1 VPSNGQKL
9 YTLYWLLWALPEIHF
24 LYLSFYLS
32 SKMHLLEVILNAM
45 FILPAVASSIAK
57 NSTYTNPMLPGWHSD
72 PSCIFVG
79 EENNSFFCATS
90 SFLTFPGM
98 PIYTS
103 KDLVNWRLSSHVFSR
118 PSQVPQI
125 GNTTVQNGGLWA
137 TTIRYHN
144 GIFYAIVAYTPES
157 PFVVTGFI
165 FTTTDPYND
174 SAWSDPLVF
183 PLIDIDASLFWDDD
197 GTTYLQFS
205 GIHQQTIDLE
215 TGSLGPASII
225 WTGYTKYIPE
235 GPRMYKRDGYYYLMI
250 AEGGT
255 ELGHHEAIARS
266 TNIWGPYEGYSG
278 NPILTNTNTSQYF
291 QTVGHADLFQD
302 ASGNWWGS
310 ALATRSGPAWENY
323 PMGRETVLFPVTWNE
338 GEWPVLQPVRGQ
350 MSGWP
355 LPPQTRAIPGSGPF
369 VEGPDIIDF
378 PPGSAIPP
386 HFLYWRFPPEDA
398 FTVSPQGHPNTL
410 QLRPSKSNLTS
421 SAPLT
426 TIEKLSLIMRVQ
438 TDTLFSFSIDVVSFE
453 PKLQEEEVGVTAFL
467 TQTQHLDLGI
477 VLLPK
482 NNSGS
487 ESEINLAPHLRF
499 RVTNVPALK
508 GDFSGT
514 LPTTIK
520 PLPESWLNAPIRL
533 QIDAVNETHY
543 ALSAASSMEPSGNEL
558 MSIAPATILSGGDGE
573 FSGKGPVLCYK

>member
-1 VPSNGQKL
+1 
-9 YTLYWLLWALPEIHF
+9 
-24 LYLSFYLS
+24 
-32 SKMHLLEVILNAM
+32 MHLLEVILGAM
-45 FILPAVASSIAK
+45 FILPAVALSITK

-72 PSCIFVG
+72 PSCIFVA
-79 EENNSFFCATS
+79 EEHNSFFCATS

-118 PSQVPQI
+118 SSQVPQI

-137 TTIRYHN
+137 TTIRYHD
-144 GIFYAIVAYTPES
+144 GIFYAIVSYTPES

-165 FTTTDPYND
+165 FTTTNPYND
-174 SAWSDPLVF
+174 SAWSDPLIF
-183 PLIDIDASLFWDDD
+183 PLIDIDPDLFWDDD
-197 GTTYLQFS
+197 GTTYIQFS

-215 TGSLGPASII
+215 TGALGPASII
-225 WTGYTKYIPE
+225 WTGFTKYIPE
-235 GPRMYKRDGYYYLMI
+235 GPRMYKKDGYYYLMI
-250 AEGGT
+250 GEGGT

-278 NPILTNTNTSQYF
+278 NPILTNTNTTQYF

-310 ALATRSGPAWENY
+310 ALATRSGPAWEHY

-355 LPPQTRAIPGSGPF
+355 LPPQTMAIPGSGPF
-369 VEGPDIIDF
+369 VEDPDVIDF
-378 PPGSAIPP
+378 PPGSAIPL

-398 FTVSPQGHPNTL
+398 FAISPQGHPNTL

-426 TIEKLSLIMRVQ
+426 TIEELSLIMRVQ

-482 NNSGS
+482 NSSGS
-487 ESEINLAPHLRF
+487 EGEANLAPHLRF

-508 GDFSGT
+508 GDFSGA
-514 LPTTIK
+514 LPTIAK

-543 ALSAASSMEPSGNEL
+543 ALSAVSSTEPWGNEL
-558 MSIAPATILSGGDGE
+558 MGIAPATILSGGDGE
-573 FSGKGPVLCYK
+573 FTGKSGVLCYQ